1 MGREHPVLMAINILA
16 KCIEVKWPT
25 DNKAK
30 QGHQPFN
37 HKNNNTKR
45 AFFLATPQG
54 EMTAS
59 YKRSIKSHTLRIQGN
74 STCMHTCTH
83 TQYSST
89 KAVKSNES
97 LFL

>member
-16 KCIEVKWPT
+16 KCIEVKWST

-37 HKNNNTKR
+37 HKNNDTKR

-59 YKRSIKSHTLRIQGN
+59 YKRSIKSPLEFKEIAHA
-74 STCMHTCTH
+74 CTH
-83 TQYSST
+83 AHTHNIL
-89 KAVKSNES
+89 A
-97 LFL
+97 LRM